1 MTWER
6 GDHEFYPVDTYGPY
20 NKAPK
25 HEATVSKKE
34 TKKEKEK
41 KKYIYIYDDDDVPLA
56 CSYFLSYRLRGNLGV
71 F

>member
-6 GDHEFYPVDTYGPY
+6 GDHELYPVDTYGPY

-34 TKKEKEK
+34 RKKEKK
-41 KKYIYIYDDDDVPLA
+41 NIYIYMMMM
-56 CSYFLSYRLRGNLGV
+56 CR
-71 F
+71 

>member
-41 KKYIYIYDDDDVPLA
+41 KIYIYMMMMM
-56 CSYFLSYRLRGNLGV
+56 CR
-71 F
+71 

>member
-6 GDHEFYPVDTYGPY
+6 GDHEFYPVDTFGPY

-41 KKYIYIYDDDDVPLA
+41 KYIYIYMMMMM
-56 CSYFLSYRLRGNLGV
+56 CR
-71 F
+71 